1 MRYVGSTI
9 IHTIDGGATWT
20 KQLVPSD
27 ADAQPLDALSFVS
40 PAKGWVAGD
49 GGDIL
54 KTTSG
59 GSAP

>member
-1 MRYVGSTI
+1 VTG
-9 IHTIDGGATWT
+9 GGATWT

-27 ADAQPLDALSFVS
+27 ADAEPLDALSFVS
-40 PAKGWVAGD
+40 PTQGWVAGG

-54 KTTSG
+54 TTTSG